1 MIPHVR
7 AIPPAWEWKHVDVI
21 SALFGGLRD
30 HIAANFGA
38 IAARLATADA
48 MLGAMLAFVEQLS
61 EVDIEGVAPMTS
73 VTPMEMKKRAD
84 VVTER
89 MAAVETITHTHTL
102 IAYKAFSQHDLERLF
117 SIGADDSLS
126 R

>member
-1 MIPHVR
+1 MVTAIILCNVDRRRIPETAQRLLEVPEVTEVYSVAGDYDIVAIVR
-7 AIPPAWEWKHVDVI
+7 VHQHEH
-21 SALFGGLRD
+21 L
-30 HIAANFGA
+30 
-38 IAARLATADA
+38 
-48 MLGAMLAFVEQLS
+48 
-61 EVDIEGVAPMTS
+61 
-73 VTPMEMKKRAD
+73 AD